1 LLQHADNPV
10 DWYPWGE
17 EAFEHARQQDKPIFL
32 SIGYAAC
39 HWCHV
44 MEEESFKDDKTA
56 ALMNQHF
63 INIKVDREERPD
75 IDAIY
80 MDAIVALTG
89 HGGWPMSV
97 FLTPEGKPFA
107 GGTYFPPV
115 RRHNLRS
122 FSEILLAVAQ
132 AWREKR
138 DALLTAGANLAA
150 NLARSPSLIPTEQS
164 IDPSLPD
171 LASQELM
178 RTYDWTHGGWGGAP
192 KFPQATTV
200 EFLLRHQQRRGDV
213 LARDMAL
220 HALRSMARGGIYDHL
235 GGGFHRYAVD
245 DRWQIPHFEK
255 MLYDN
260 ALLIQAYLHGWQVT
274 GQEDFRLI
282 AETSLDFLLREMRH
296 PQGGFY
302 SSLDADTEGQ
312 EGKFYIWTLK
322 EIKASLED
330 SAVSDLFFAAYG
342 VRKQGNFE
350 GANVLFRDEDDQAL
364 GEQFRMPAHEIR
376 HKLGKARQALLAA
389 RAHRARPAT
398 DDKVLTAWNGLLL
411 TTLAQAARSLGS
423 GKWLQ
428 AAQDL
433 ASFLLANL
441 HLDGRLMRSWRQ
453 GRARSVAFLQDHA
466 ALGLGLLELY
476 QADFDIRWY
485 HAALEQAEEILA
497 HFTDPEGG
505 FFQTRDY
512 HEPLIARPKPIQDSP
527 MPSGNTLAIWLL
539 QHLTSFSGE
548 DRFAEPAEATINAMQ
563 RNASLH
569 PTAFSGWLCALDF
582 ALGPQLQLALSGD
595 PTDPAF
601 QALAASAHHR
611 YTPGMVIAGGKPGL
625 AGAPPLLS
633 GRNTQHGKPT
643 AYLCQ
648 AFTCN
653 LPTNSPEELTRQ
665 VEQAYGRK
673 QA

>member
-1 LLQHADNPV
+1 
-10 DWYPWGE
+10 
-17 EAFEHARQQDKPIFL
+17 
-32 SIGYAAC
+32 
-39 HWCHV
+39 
-44 MEEESFKDDKTA
+44 
-56 ALMNQHF
+56 
-63 INIKVDREERPD
+63 
-75 IDAIY
+75 
-80 MDAIVALTG
+80 
-89 HGGWPMSV
+89 
-97 FLTPEGKPFA
+97 
-107 GGTYFPPV
+107 
-115 RRHNLRS
+115 
-122 FSEILLAVAQ
+122 
-132 AWREKR
+132 
-138 DALLTAGANLAA
+138 
-150 NLARSPSLIPTEQS
+150 
-164 IDPSLPD
+164 
-171 LASQELM
+171 
-178 RTYDWTHGGWGGAP
+178 
-192 KFPQATTV
+192 
-200 EFLLRHQQRRGDV
+200 
-213 LARDMAL
+213 
-220 HALRSMARGGIYDHL
+220 
-235 GGGFHRYAVD
+235 
-245 DRWQIPHFEK
+245 
-255 MLYDN
+255 
-260 ALLIQAYLHGWQVT
+260 
-274 GQEDFRLI
+274 
-282 AETSLDFLLREMRH
+282 
-296 PQGGFY
+296 
-302 SSLDADTEGQ
+302 
-312 EGKFYIWTLK
+312 
-322 EIKASLED
+322 
-330 SAVSDLFFAAYG
+330 
-342 VRKQGNFE
+342 
-350 GANVLFRDEDDQAL
+350 
-364 GEQFRMPAHEIR
+364 
-376 HKLGKARQALLAA
+376 
-389 RAHRARPAT
+389 
-398 DDKVLTAWNGLLL
+398 
-411 TTLAQAARSLGS
+411 
-423 GKWLQ
+423 
-428 AAQDL
+428 
-433 ASFLLANL
+433 
-441 HLDGRLMRSWRQ
+441 

-476 QADFDIRWY
+476 QTDFDIRWY

-505 FFQTRDY
+505 FFQTRDD